1 MTDEIVLDKLAFKEW
16 VSGRTAADAAR
27 EKEKELAE
35 WLLTAQPPHR
45 IENAFDP
52 KWRMARNINMSECAE
67 QFQFYEWI
75 TPFLNE
81 PAQFQTQALF
91 ALQPSDVSYM
101 LEAYYSYDQAV
112 MRDLLGKTL
121 TKAAFRD
128 IQDQA
133 ELLQTKVHS
142 VRRQFDNL
150 KRILTRVEQ
159 EIVSGKGTHPRTV
172 LTMIM
177 QDFRLPVE
185 LASQYEHISFL
196 CYNKIETS
204 KSRLNVLDFN
214 EWSSMAGVVKAMWG
228 TEDSL
233 DLDLNFTDMMRL
245 AKEAL
250 MDRET
255 ALDFRKHV
263 MHIFRGSLHDSDG
276 PSMATLGKEQ
286 LYYRH
291 MLSALEK
298 GFVNIARAV
307 AQIGSG
313 LQEWR
318 EIRDLFVDI
327 NEKVLAP
334 LDAADMSL
342 EQVVT
347 LLQAMDK
354 AVAMSVITTKSKTKA
369 PPAWALAWRKC
380 VEGMK
385 KLTITMYPKI
395 FGRHA

>member
-1 MTDEIVLDKLAFKEW
+1 MV
-16 VSGRTAADAAR
+16 
-27 EKEKELAE
+27 
-35 WLLTAQPPHR
+35 
-45 IENAFDP
+45 N
-52 KWRMARNINMSECAE
+52 
-67 QFQFYEWI
+67 
-75 TPFLNE
+75 
-81 PAQFQTQALF
+81 
-91 ALQPSDVSYM
+91 
-101 LEAYYSYDQAV
+101 
-112 MRDLLGKTL
+112 
-121 TKAAFRD
+121 
-128 IQDQA
+128 
-133 ELLQTKVHS
+133 
-142 VRRQFDNL
+142 
-150 KRILTRVEQ
+150 
-159 EIVSGKGTHPRTV
+159 KGTQPPRTV
-172 LTMIM
+172 LAVIM
-177 QDFRLPVE
+177 QDFKLPVE
-185 LASQYEHISFL
+185 LASQYEQILFL

-245 AKEAL
+245 AKETF

-255 ALDFRKHV
+255 VLDFRKHA
-263 MHIFRGSLHDSDG
+263 MAIFRMSLHDSDA

-298 GFVNIARAV
+298 DFVNITRAV

-327 NEKVLAP
+327 TEKVLAP
-334 LDAADMSL
+334 LDGADMTL
-342 EQVVT
+342 EQVVM
-347 LLQAMDK
+347 LLQALDK
-354 AVAMSVITTKSKTKA
+354 ALAISAITTKSKTKA
-369 PPAWALAWRKC
+369 PPPWAHAWRKC

-395 FGRHA
+395 YGRHA

>member
-1 MTDEIVLDKLAFKEW
+1 
-16 VSGRTAADAAR
+16 
-27 EKEKELAE
+27 
-35 WLLTAQPPHR
+35 
-45 IENAFDP
+45 
-52 KWRMARNINMSECAE
+52 
-67 QFQFYEWI
+67 
-75 TPFLNE
+75 
-81 PAQFQTQALF
+81 
-91 ALQPSDVSYM
+91 
-101 LEAYYSYDQAV
+101 
-112 MRDLLGKTL
+112 
-121 TKAAFRD
+121 
-128 IQDQA
+128 
-133 ELLQTKVHS
+133 
-142 VRRQFDNL
+142 
-150 KRILTRVEQ
+150 
-159 EIVSGKGTHPRTV
+159 
-172 LTMIM
+172 
-177 QDFRLPVE
+177 
-185 LASQYEHISFL
+185 
-196 CYNKIETS
+196 
-204 KSRLNVLDFN
+204 
-214 EWSSMAGVVKAMWG
+214 
-228 TEDSL
+228 
-233 DLDLNFTDMMRL
+233 
-245 AKEAL
+245 
-250 MDRET
+250 
-255 ALDFRKHV
+255 
-263 MHIFRGSLHDSDG
+263 
-276 PSMATLGKEQ
+276 MATLGKEQ